1 MSRWWSGHSHLGE
14 VLLLRT
20 SASQSYLTSG
30 FSFCSGWLAALS
42 TMNTKP
48 LAVTII
54 MMVVAGF
61 FTLCAGLSLFL
72 LQRVS
77 RAEPTVNTILT
88 PEALRGPTPHPG
100 LFSPQPPFLG
110 TRLLPPNRGQL
121 PAGSGRVLPG
131 HLQQQNFPQR
141 CLICCPRNLPGELV
155 FLTLFPQPG
164 LFCHLPSELHCLWVP
179 YAVATPAQTWQEFVL
194 SLLLPQQSAFSPTRG
209 KERRGQGLFF
219 LTHGKRKK

>member
-1 MSRWWSGHSHLGE
+1 MWACQHSQPGVSQWKVIEPQGSLCFRDMSRRQSGHSHLGE
-14 VLLLRT
+14 VLLLGT

-77 RAEPTVNTILT
+77 RAEPTVNTSQMSISPGYASKHSLL
-88 PEALRGPTPHPG
+88 PKHLGGPTPHPG

-121 PAGSGRVLPG
+121 PAGSGGVLPR

-155 FLTLFPQPG
+155 FLTL
-164 LFCHLPSELHCLWVP
+164 LPSAWPLLS
-179 YAVATPAQTWQEFVL
+179 PAF
-194 SLLLPQQSAFSPTRG
+194 
-209 KERRGQGLFF
+209 
-219 LTHGKRKK
+219 